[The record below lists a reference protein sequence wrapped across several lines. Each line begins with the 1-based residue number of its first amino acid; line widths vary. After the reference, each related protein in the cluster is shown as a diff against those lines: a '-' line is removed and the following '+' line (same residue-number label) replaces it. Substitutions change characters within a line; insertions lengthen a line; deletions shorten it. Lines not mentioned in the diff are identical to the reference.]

1 MVVLHSLVSSSVWTE
16 FLVWW
21 LGGLQ
26 NSNHTSHTSFPS
38 QQSARPVMSAE
49 HHVLRHCSHDI
60 AVSTCPIHL
69 IWYERY
75 MYLTRDR
82 DMYMMD
88 L

>member
-1 MVVLHSLVSSSVWTE
+1 MVVLHSLVSSSLQW
-16 FLVWW
+16 WW

-60 AVSTCPIHL
+60 AVSTCPMHL

-82 DMYMMD
+82 DMYMMN

>member
-1 MVVLHSLVSSSVWTE
+1 MVRIVVLHSLVSSSVQW
-16 FLVWW
+16 WW

-49 HHVLRHCSHDI
+49 HHVLRHCSDDI
-60 AVSTCPIHL
+60 AVSTRPMHL